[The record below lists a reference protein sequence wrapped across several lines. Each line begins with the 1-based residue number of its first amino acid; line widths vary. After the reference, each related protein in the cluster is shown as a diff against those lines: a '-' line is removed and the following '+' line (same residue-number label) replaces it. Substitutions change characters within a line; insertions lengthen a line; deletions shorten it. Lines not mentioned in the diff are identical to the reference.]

1 MKLVDIKEK
10 IQYIEI
16 EKGKI
21 VAHTEK
27 RNYRIS
33 HRGKFKTLLEEL
45 PDNYKMCSFD
55 CIVDDNLVKEYDFI
69 GNSFTLKTGEKV
81 ELLAKSY
88 NLRDYF
94 LKY

>member
-1 MKLVDIKEK
+1 MKLVDIKED

-16 EKGKI
+16 AKGKI
-21 VAHTEK
+21 VAHTE
-27 RNYRIS
+27 NGS
-33 HRGKFKTLLEEL
+33 HKIRHKGKFKTLLSEL

-69 GNSFTLKTGEKV
+69 GNSFTLKTGKRI

-88 NLRDYF
+88 NLKDYF
-94 LKY
+94 SKN